1 MSEAQAGP
9 GGIEEWRQGSFL
21 VVAST
26 AAFTTCLLHSYS
38 LGVMIGPLEAEFGW
52 TRAQV
57 TSGMMV
63 SSVMALFMAPI
74 GGMLVDR
81 WGPRRIGLIGI
92 FAYLGGLSLFSLA
105 GPALWSWLAV
115 WIVMALCTTFTKPGT
130 WSTAVSSRFVRQRG
144 LAIAVLFC
152 ASGIANS
159 TVPVLTQTLLQ
170 YLDWRM
176 TYLALAGIGLVIAS
190 PLLWFF
196 FYDAHAKPLRMPGA
210 EPSRQSAAPTVYAGL
225 EVREALLSSRF
236 VRLALTGALMAGL
249 TVGTNVHFVS
259 ILIEAGFSRMGAAAT
274 TSFLGMGAIAGHILI
289 GVLLDRY
296 SGPKIGGLAFLIPIP
311 GYFMLANLDGTAP
324 AAAMAAICI
333 GFGAGSQSGVLAYL
347 STRYFGLKKFG
358 TIYGM
363 IIGITTTGAAWPALI
378 GHLYDT
384 TGTYQGYLQ
393 IAGPIYLVCA
403 LMVLTLGAYPEFQRR
418 EAVLA

>member
-1 MSEAQAGP
+1 MIEGQAGP
-9 GGIEEWRQGSFL
+9 GSIEEWRQGSLL
-21 VVAST
+21 VAAST
-26 AAFTTCLLHSYS
+26 AAFAICMLHSYS

-57 TSGMMV
+57 TSGLMV
-63 SSVMALFMAPI
+63 TSVLALFMAPI

-105 GPALWSWLAV
+105 GPSLLSWLAV
-115 WIVMALCTTFTKPGT
+115 WLVLALCTTFTKPGT
-130 WSTAVSSRFVRQRG
+130 WSAAVSSRFFKQRG
-144 LAIAVLFC
+144 LAVAVLFC
-152 ASGIANS
+152 ASGLSNA

-176 TYLALAGIGLVIAS
+176 AYLALAAIGGVIAI
-190 PLLWFF
+190 PMLWFF
-196 FYDAHAKPLRMPGA
+196 FHDGRDRPLRVPGA
-210 EPSRQSAAPTVYAGL
+210 EPSQQAASAAYAGL

-259 ILIEAGFSRMGAAAT
+259 ILIEAGFSRMSAAAT
-274 TSFLGMGAIAGHILI
+274 TSFLGMGAISGHILI

-296 SGPKIGGLAFLIPIP
+296 SGPKIGGFAFLIPIP
-311 GYFMLANLDGTAP
+311 GYFMLARLDGGAL
-324 AAAMAAICI
+324 AAALAALCI

-347 STRYFGLKKFG
+347 STRYFGLKRFG

-363 IIGITTTGAAWPALI
+363 IIGITTTGAAWPAII
-378 GHLYDT
+378 GYIYDT
-384 TGTYQGYLQ
+384 TGTYENYLQ
-393 IAGPIYLVCA
+393 IASPIYLVCA
-403 LMVLTLGAYPEFQRR
+403 LMVLTLGAYPHFERR
-418 EAVLA
+418 EAAIA